1 MIGPPQTYSQGD
13 TMNDLISAKGLVK
26 KFGDFTAV
34 DNVDV
39 TVHEGEIYGFLG
51 PNGAGKTT
59 TIRMLTTL
67 LPPTSGSIR
76 INDISIPEGSKEAR
90 KLIGIVQQQISLDKD
105 ISVRENIIYHAILH
119 KVPKAAI
126 KERLKELSDMMGL
139 TPFLDHTV
147 ITLSG
152 GWKRKAA
159 IVCALIHRPKVL
171 FLDEPTAGLDAQSR
185 HALWDMIRRLNKA
198 GTTIFL
204 TTHYM
209 EEAENLCDRVA
220 VINHGRIIALGS
232 PADLCNQIGRI
243 TVEYECDNGSRM
255 YRYFPDRVTAKEF
268 TESFHEN
275 DAVLTRKTNLED
287 VFLELTG
294 RKVVNDLVKVVR
306 V

>member
-76 INDISIPEGSKEAR
+76 INDIPIPEGSKEAR